1 MLQKAIITNKIL
13 YTIFERSFYMKKNS
27 FFTKIK
33 IDVDSLY
40 EITEAIR
47 KKQDEK
53 EKNKLKS
60 KSNYNQDIPI
70 NIH

>member
-1 MLQKAIITNKIL
+1 
-13 YTIFERSFYMKKNS
+13 MKKNS
-27 FFTKIK
+27 FFIKIK